1 MIQWL
6 YNYISKEDTNSKNIN
21 INEAVQKIYKNTFAE
36 RHMTKGQT
44 L

>member
-1 MIQWL
+1 MKISYNVIQ
-6 YNYISKEDTNSKNIN
+6 IQKNIN
-21 INEAVQKIYKNTFAE
+21 INDAVQKLFKNTFAE